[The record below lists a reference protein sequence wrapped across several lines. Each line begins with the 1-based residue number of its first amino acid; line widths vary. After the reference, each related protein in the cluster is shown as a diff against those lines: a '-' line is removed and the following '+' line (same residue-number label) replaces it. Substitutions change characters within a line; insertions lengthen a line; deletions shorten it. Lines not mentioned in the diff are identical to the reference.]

1 MSDPNDLRDRAERLR
16 RQFPP
21 RRSATPPQENGR
33 RLATIDRSETE
44 QIRVN
49 WSEFEGKPFL
59 SIRMWKRG
67 DDGGWWPDGKRGI
80 SIRVRELPELVDGIA
95 EALDLADAERD
106 RHVAPTA
113 RHQAPRPAGN
123 PPPAHQADFDE
134 FDR

>member
-1 MSDPNDLRDRAERLR
+1 MSDPNDLRDRAEQLR

-113 RHQAPRPAGN
+113 RHQAPAPRG
-123 PPPAHQADFDE
+123 
-134 FDR
+134 